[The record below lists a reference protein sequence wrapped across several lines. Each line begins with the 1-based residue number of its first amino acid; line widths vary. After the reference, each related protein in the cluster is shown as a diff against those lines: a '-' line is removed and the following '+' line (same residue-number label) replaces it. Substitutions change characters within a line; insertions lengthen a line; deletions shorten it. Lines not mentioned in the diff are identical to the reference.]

1 MELHKGDKYKDVDG
15 TEFQV
20 FGALDDTYTY
30 FFIANLK
37 QNIVIRMQPKNAT
50 EFLSGMERVN

>member
-1 MELHKGDKYKDVDG
+1 MLHKGDKYRDADG
-15 TEFQV
+15 TVFQV

-37 QNIVIRMQPKNAT
+37 QSVVIRMQPKNAT
-50 EFLSGMERVN
+50 EFLSGMEKVN

>member
-1 MELHKGDKYKDVDG
+1 MLHKGDKYRDVDG

-20 FGALDDTYTY
+20 FSAIDDTYTY

-37 QNIVIRMQPKNAT
+37 QSIVIRMQLKNAVA
-50 EFLSGMERVN
+50 FLDGMEKVD